1 MGDRIS
7 PALKQ
12 KTKLHQENESLD
24 DKRSSHSVKK
34 SQTNVKK

>member
-12 KTKLHQENESLD
+12 KTKLHQKNENLD
-24 DKRSSHSVKK
+24 DERSSHSVKK